1 MTPFMADG
9 ISVYMAPDLVEQLK
23 PLGGVVIDFVDYG
36 PDQRGFTITTKV
48 KPGGGDCSSGCGSG
62 GCGEEPE
69 A

>member
-9 ISVYMAPDLVEQLK
+9 ISVYMAPDLAEQLK
-23 PLGGVVIDFVDYG
+23 PLGGVVIDFVDHG

-48 KPGGGDCSSGCGSG
+48 KAGGGDCASGCGSG
-62 GCGEEPE
+62 GCGEESE